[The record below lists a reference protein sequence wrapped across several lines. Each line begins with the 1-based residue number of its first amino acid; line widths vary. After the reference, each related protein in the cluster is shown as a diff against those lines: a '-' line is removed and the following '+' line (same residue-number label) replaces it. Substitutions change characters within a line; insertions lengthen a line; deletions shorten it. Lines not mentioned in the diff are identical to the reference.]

1 MEAQERTLLEDL
13 LRGAGRRLLAQR
25 RVLGWRQPPALTE
38 MLEQGVGP
46 WAIEEGPLRPWAE
59 SMIRA
64 YWACGGRTNTPME
77 VDELEMAVA
86 AFAACMGAL
95 EIFDDLIDGDEPD
108 GGRQAPNLALAFI
121 GESTLLLSRLS
132 PACAAPLLA
141 FWGAMWTRCAAAQAQ
156 DVAFSTDPHVT
167 VAQALAVAEGC
178 GPFTRWAVE
187 AGALLAG
194 APAELRAPLSDF
206 GQYLGTAEKLLH
218 DVHDLWPDGHPSRDL
233 HRPSCNLALVVARNE
248 GVLPWERDVGAD
260 DDALRRRIHDS
271 GALHYAWAYAD
282 QYRLQAA
289 GALER
294 FAAAGGDAAPLV
306 PVLALPPETR
316 AADGWRRPDCLQWP
330 CTLDVLNRDISCD
343 CVKFRRQVWPGRSSG
358 QGLPPIC

>member
-1 MEAQERTLLEDL
+1 MIYMEEQERTVLEDL
-13 LRGAGRRLLAQR
+13 RRGAGRRLLAQR

-46 WAIEEGPLRPWAE
+46 QAIEGGPLRPWAE

-86 AFAACMGAL
+86 AFAACMSAL
-95 EIFDDLIDGDEPD
+95 EILDDLIDGDEPD

-121 GESTLLLSRLS
+121 GESTTLLSRLA
-132 PACAAPLLA
+132 PGHAALLLA
-141 FWGAMWTRCAAAQAQ
+141 FWGDMWGRCGTAQAQ
-156 DVAFSTDPHVT
+156 DVAFSERHDLT
-167 VAQALAVAEGC
+167 VAQALAVAEGS

-194 APAELRAPLSDF
+194 ASADLRAPLSDF

-218 DVHDLWPDGHPSRDL
+218 DMHDLWPDGHPSRDL

-248 GVLPWERDVGAD
+248 GVLLQDRDAVTDDD

-289 GALER
+289 GALDR

-306 PVLALPPETR
+306 PVLALPPELLEGRT
-316 AADGWRRPDCLQWP
+316 DGAGCAPRL
-330 CTLDVLNRDISCD
+330 
-343 CVKFRRQVWPGRSSG
+343 
-358 QGLPPIC
+358 

>member
-1 MEAQERTLLEDL
+1 MGDHERTLLEDL

-46 WAIEEGPLRPWAE
+46 RAIEGGPLRPWAE

-86 AFAACMGAL
+86 AFTACMGAL
-95 EIFDDLIDGDEPD
+95 EIFDDLVDGDEPD

-132 PACAAPLLA
+132 PARAAPLLA
-141 FWGAMWTRCAAAQAQ
+141 FWGDMWMRCAAAQAQ
-156 DVAFSTDPHVT
+156 DVAFSTDPHLTVT
-167 VAQALAVAEGC
+167 QALMVAEGS
-178 GPFTRWAVE
+178 GPFTHWAVE

-194 APAELRAPLSDF
+194 APADLCAPLADF
-206 GQYLGTAEKLLH
+206 GQRLGTAEKLLH

-233 HRPSCNLALVVARNE
+233 HRPSCNLTLVVARNE
-248 GVLPWERDVGAD
+248 GVLLQDRDAATD

-271 GALHYAWAYAD
+271 GALHYTWAYAD

-289 GALER
+289 AALER
-294 FAAAGGDAAPLV
+294 FAAAGGDPEPLV
-306 PVLALPPETR
+306 SVLALPPELLEAR
-316 AADGWRRPDCLQWP
+316 KDGASR
-330 CTLDVLNRDISCD
+330 IA
-343 CVKFRRQVWPGRSSG
+343 FSG
-358 QGLPPIC
+358 PVP